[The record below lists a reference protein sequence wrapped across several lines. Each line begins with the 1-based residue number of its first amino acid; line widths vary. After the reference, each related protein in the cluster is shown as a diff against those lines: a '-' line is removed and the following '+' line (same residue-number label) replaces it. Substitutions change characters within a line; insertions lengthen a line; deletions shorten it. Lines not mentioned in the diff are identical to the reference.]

1 MDRPGGCVGI
11 HQGSNS
17 DPQRAEKRKAG
28 ELPTGVGTEPR
39 GAPCCREGVSECPWG
54 LTLLPRNFVILGSED
69 PSWTLWSLE
78 PHAGLPGVW
87 TEPPLKPPWSPID
100 FGYLSILVPT
110 AIALATRAPR
120 LSCAPPDRGYIYG
133 AEKQTDY
140 SLLLLYISP
149 GRASSPRPPVQLPH
163 HTWLFKSVAVLHFSG
178 MELPKTTKGSSV
190 IAATVVLIVASP
202 S

>member
-1 MDRPGGCVGI
+1 MLEFIKEAIVTHREQKRERQENC
-11 HQGSNS
+11 
-17 DPQRAEKRKAG
+17 PQVLAQSPG
-28 ELPTGVGTEPR
+28 ELPAVGK
-39 GAPCCREGVSECPWG
+39 GWVSERPRG

-78 PHAGLPGVW
+78 PHGGLPGVW

-100 FGYLSILVPT
+100 FGYQSILVPT
-110 AIALATRAPR
+110 AIALPTRAPR
-120 LSCAPPDRGYIYG
+120 LSCAPLDRGYIYG
-133 AEKQTDY
+133 AEKQMDY
-140 SLLLLYISP
+140 SLLLLCISP
-149 GRASSPRPPVQLPH
+149 GRASSHRPPVQLPH

-190 IAATVVLIVASP
+190 IVDTVVLTVASP